1 MNLWS
6 HSVTVYGRR
15 CQKGEKGAQLA
26 VAMMISFLV
35 KVTKQIGAV

>member
-1 MNLWS
+1 M
-6 HSVTVYGRR
+6 VYGRR
-15 CQKGEKGAQLA
+15 CQKGEKGAKLA